1 MNANAQTILSS
12 FDLLPPAAK
21 QEVAFEILRRTKDF
35 NFPPL
40 TNDELIANA
49 EAVFLELDQRERE
62 DEQSESR

>member
-1 MNANAQTILSS
+1 MNANAQKILSS
-12 FDLLPPAAK
+12 FDLLSPAAK

-40 TNDELIANA
+40 TNDDLIANA
-49 EAVFLELDQRERE
+49 EAIFLELDQRELE